1 MIMRWQPARQ
11 TSRDRKRGRVA
22 LALTLIAGSLIALS
36 VHQKVPAVVYNP
48 SASAPLGYYRTLPAT
63 PLKWGD
69 WVLVEAPDFARRLAD
84 SRGYLPANVPMIKAV
99 AALAGDRICADGNR
113 ITINGTVAA
122 VRLRIDHRGRP
133 LPWWTGCRT
142 LTNGEIFVLNR
153 AAPSSFDG
161 RYFGP
166 MSRQS
171 VLARLVHL

>member
-1 MIMRWQPARQ
+1 MILRWQAARR
-11 TSRDRKRGRVA
+11 TRGDRKHGRIA

-36 VHQKVPAVVYNP
+36 VRQKVPAVVYNP
-48 SASAPLGYYRTLPAT
+48 SPSAPVGYYRTLASA
-63 PLKWGD
+63 PLKRGD

-84 SRGYLPANVPMIKAV
+84 ARGYLPANVPMIKAV

-113 ITINGTVAA
+113 ITINGTFVAI
-122 VRLRIDHRGRP
+122 RLRLDHRGRP

-142 LTNGEIFVLNR
+142 LGRDEVFVLNK

-161 RYFGP
+161 RYFGT